1 MERLEIDLTGGH
13 LFKKKKSLINLAI
26 ELYLQI
32 VRGSFT

>member
-13 LFKKKKSLINLAI
+13 LFKKKCLINLAI

-32 VRGSFT
+32 VSGSFT